1 MRQVKLFKGI
11 ESDVTV
17 LEGEVNAWIRQS
29 GVRVLNITGNIAPQ
43 SEKPGATGGGLGKS
57 AFAPSDVILIV
68 LYETA
73 PSSGRGSG

>member
-11 ESDVTV
+11 ESDVAA

-29 GVRVLNITGNIAPQ
+29 GARVVNVTGNIAPQ
-43 SEKPGATGGGLGKS
+43 SEKAGAPGRGLGKS
-57 AFAPSDVILIV
+57 TFAPSDVILIV

-73 PSSGRGSG
+73 SS